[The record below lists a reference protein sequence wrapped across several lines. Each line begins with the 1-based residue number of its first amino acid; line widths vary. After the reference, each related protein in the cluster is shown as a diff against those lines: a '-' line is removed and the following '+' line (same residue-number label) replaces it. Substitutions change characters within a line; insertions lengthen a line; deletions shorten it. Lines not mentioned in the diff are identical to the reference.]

1 MVLFYFNLVNYP
13 IPGVPGI
20 CSSFLPLPGVLLIP
34 VIKLSACIAAEAWKE
49 LSEVLHLFR
58 LSSDLLSFQIKL
70 LVLPGSPAGWQTR
83 AAFLLCPQ
91 MMAPG

>member
-13 IPGVPGI
+13 LPGVPGI
-20 CSSFLPLPGVLLIP
+20 CSSFFPLPGVLLIA
-34 VIKLSACIAAEAWKE
+34 VVKLSACIAEAWKG
-49 LSEVLHLFR
+49 LSEVLYLFR

-91 MMAPG
+91 TMALG